1 MKIKPPQT
9 VSNLKD
15 LDQMV
20 RFSSQT
26 LDLIVTEINGR
37 LIFGENIRGQLLT
50 VTFPVANVD
59 VAVPHALG
67 RVPDGYFLTG
77 ANAAMSLY
85 DGSIANNSQNAYL
98 RTSAFGT
105 ARIFLF

>member
-15 LDQMV
+15 LDQMI

-26 LDLIVTEINGR
+26 LDLITTEINGR

-50 VTFPVANVD
+50 VAFASANAD
-59 VAVPHALG
+59 TQIPHGLA
-67 RVPDGYFLTG
+67 RVPDGYFQVG
-77 ANAAMSLY
+77 ADTAMSLY
-85 DGSIANNSQNAYL
+85 DGTVANNSQNAYL
-98 RTSAFGT
+98 RASSAGT